1 MTRLLLDEMLSPDI
15 AALFRRRGHDA
26 VAVSEL
32 PELRSTPDDEL
43 LAHATDDG
51 RVLVTMNV
59 GDFARI
65 DATWKSQGRSHGG
78 LLLVP
83 SAAFS
88 QDRGFVGRLVRTLAR
103 AVSDRTLASP
113 DGITFA
119 SPPAHGRPRR

>member
-43 LAHATDDG
+43 LAHATDDR

-59 GDFARI
+59 RDFARI
-65 DATWKSQGRSHGG
+65 DATWKSRGRPTPDCCWCRPLPSPRTAGSWADSSGRSSE
-78 LLLVP
+78 P
-83 SAAFS
+83 
-88 QDRGFVGRLVRTLAR
+88 
-103 AVSDRTLASP
+103 
-113 DGITFA
+113 
-119 SPPAHGRPRR
+119 